1 MQTATVLTVARTVQR
16 AVLAAPSTSLEDAI
30 AESRR
35 RNQDADAPERRAS
48 VRFASSPAF
57 A

>member
-1 MQTATVLTVARTVQR
+1 MQTATVLTVARSVQR

-35 RNQDADAPERRAS
+35 RNHGADAPEGRAA
-48 VRFASSPAF
+48 VRFTSSPAF

>member
-35 RNQDADAPERRAS
+35 RNHGADAPERRAG